1 MNKPELEE
9 KLEELV
15 FLNESLIENNASL
28 LESNTSLS
36 RQFRV
41 LQNNYVKLCMRV
53 NVSNLPKSNP
63 SFYKENV

>member
-15 FLNESLIENNASL
+15 FLNESLIDCNASL
-28 LESNTSLS
+28 SH
-36 RQFRV
+36 QFRV
-41 LQNNYVKLCMRV
+41 LQDNYVKLCMRV

-63 SFYKENV
+63 SFYKKKELAL